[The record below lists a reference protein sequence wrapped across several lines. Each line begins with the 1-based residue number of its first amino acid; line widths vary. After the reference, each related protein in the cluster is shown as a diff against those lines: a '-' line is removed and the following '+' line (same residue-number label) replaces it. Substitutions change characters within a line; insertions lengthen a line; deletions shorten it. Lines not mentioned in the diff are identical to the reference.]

1 MKIKVMSYNIKNG
14 FFDKDKNNKLRLNKT
29 REKSA
34 QKIIKKENPEILII
48 VEADFAE
55 RKSNP
60 QNYKRI
66 FKYPY
71 GVFVDRPLMDRYFGI
86 GILSKYPI
94 IQSYKYAPKKS
105 RWIEASI
112 KTKDKTIYVNATHP
126 SPLNTLVEKVNLF
139 KKVLNNKKHP
149 YILAGDFNSISPED
163 KYDKNKL
170 LEGFIKKF
178 NNRKKAEVVVN
189 KIFKKETIKLL
200 LKEGLVDTYKKKNK
214 KWDYTYHTKLSGNN
228 YMRIDYIFCSND
240 IKVVDSGIIKN
251 ILTEKASDHYPI
263 YAILEI

>member
-1 MKIKVMSYNIKNG
+1 MKIKVISYNIKNG
-14 FFDKDKNNKLRLNKT
+14 FFDRDENNELMLNKK

-48 VEADFAE
+48 AEADFAE
-55 RKSNP
+55 RKSSP
-60 QNYKRI
+60 QDYKKI

-71 GVFVDRPLMDRYFGI
+71 GVFVDKPLMDRYFGI

-126 SPLNTLVEKVNLF
+126 SPLNTLTEKINLF
-139 KKVLNNKKHP
+139 KKVLKNKKHP

-170 LEGFIKKF
+170 LEAFIKKF
-178 NNRKKAEVVVN
+178 NNRKKAEAVVD
-189 KIFKKETIKLL
+189 KIFKRKAIKLIL
-200 LKEGLVDTYKKKNK
+200 EEGLVDTYKKKNK
-214 KWDYTYHTKLSGNN
+214 RWDYTYHTKLSGHS
-228 YMRIDYIFCSND
+228 YMRIDYIFCSDD
-240 IKVVDSGIIKN
+240 IKIVDSGIIKN

>member
-1 MKIKVMSYNIKNG
+1 MSYNIKNG
-14 FFDKDKNNKLRLNKT
+14 FFDKDKNNKLRLNKI

-48 VEADFAE
+48 AEADFAE

-60 QNYKRI
+60 QDYKRI

-71 GVFVDRPLMDRYFGI
+71 GVFVDRPMIDRYFGI

-112 KTKDKTIYVNATHP
+112 KTKDKTIYVNAIHP
-126 SPLNTLVEKVNLF
+126 SPLNTLAEKINLF
-139 KKVLNNKKHP
+139 KKVLKNKKYP

-170 LEGFIKKF
+170 LKAFIKKL
-178 NNRKKAEVVVN
+178 NNRKKAQAAVN
-189 KIFKKETIKLL
+189 NISKKETIRLL
-200 LKEGLVDTYKKKNK
+200 LKKGLIDTYKKKNK

-228 YMRIDYIFCSND
+228 YMRIDYIFCSD
-240 IKVVDSGIIKN
+240 GIKVVDSGIIKN